1 MAVKIIEQRTSDLS
15 GKPEAEEVS
24 FAINGT
30 QYTLDL
36 VKSEQEALFKALQ
49 QYVDVARKGSARST
63 GSTRTRR
70 SSSSSTENPGEVRE
84 WLRANGYGDEVSD
97 RGRIAAHLQ
106 EAYKTK
112 TPKAS
117 A

>member
-15 GKPEAEEVS
+15 GKPEAEEVTFS
-24 FAINGT
+24 INGT
-30 QYTLDL
+30 QYTVDL

-49 QYVDVARKGSARST
+49 PYVDVARKGSARAT

-70 SSSSSTENPGEVRE
+70 SSSSTGEDPKVVRE
-84 WLRANGYGDEVSD
+84 WLTANGYTVNP
-97 RGRIAAHLQ
+97 RGRISATLQ
-106 EAYKTK
+106 EAYATK
-112 TPKAS
+112 TPAPKAD